1 MFNINCYLSTL
12 FIWSTTWTP
21 QAVETIHTIR
31 ASSDT
36 LKEQEAT
43 IRKGLNIFKI
53 DQAPNKDIVA
63 LDLALEHLEAIW
75 EINSEWT
82 ELYNGWKLG
91 KFKDLVTDDMEL
103 VAQKI
108 YKRIVKISREIK
120 VEF

>member
-1 MFNINCYLSTL
+1 MNFLSKSYEYRTQRDSRNISMFELCCSTYK
-12 FIWSTTWTP
+12 THP
-21 QAVETIHTIR
+21 KAVETIHAIR

-75 EINSEWT
+75 EIN
-82 ELYNGWKLG
+82 
-91 KFKDLVTDDMEL
+91 
-103 VAQKI
+103 
-108 YKRIVKISREIK
+108 R
-120 VEF
+120 

>member
-103 VAQKI
+103 VSQKI

>member
-1 MFNINCYLSTL
+1 MFYLQN
-12 FIWSTTWTP
+12 TP
-21 QAVETIHTIR
+21 QAVETIHAIR

-75 EINSEWT
+75 EINRWGEKYT
-82 ELYNGWKLG
+82 RDILVLYLNSSH
-91 KFKDLVTDDMEL
+91 DYEET
-103 VAQKI
+103 
-108 YKRIVKISREIK
+108 
-120 VEF
+120 